1 MPVNPFAIWCVAH
14 ITESGNKMVKGKLPT
29 LARNW
34 ARAFLQPVPL
44 LGVLGLPK
52 YISDWFGYSRKAGTC
67 LGLMD
72 SQPCLTDRVVAT
84 PFDPHYFFQGAWLA
98 RKVAQCIPVQHVDVS
113 SSVMTIAALSG
124 FVDTIFVDYRPL
136 QVSLPGLDCRAGDIT
151 RLPFADD
158 SVESL
163 SCLHVIE
170 HIGLGR
176 YGDALDPQGSLLAAK
191 ELQRVLLPGGN
202 LYLSAPVGRERV
214 CFNAHR
220 VFAPDAVVSM
230 FGGIDLVSFS
240 CVDDAGNFVQDSTL
254 QAANSNEY
262 ACGLFHFRKR

>member
-1 MPVNPFAIWCVAH
+1 MSV
-14 ITESGNKMVKGKLPT
+14 KM

-34 ARAFLQPVPL
+34 ILAFLQPIPL
-44 LGVLGLPK
+44 LGILRLPR
-52 YISDWFGYSRKAGTC
+52 YISDWLIYSRLAGAFPRVI
-67 LGLMD
+67 D
-72 SQPCLTDRVVAT
+72 SHPCLADRVSST

-98 RKVAQCIPVQHVDVS
+98 RKIAQSVPAQHVDVS
-113 SSVMTIAALSG
+113 SSVMTITALSG

-136 QVSLPGLDCRAGDIT
+136 QVSLSGLDCRAGDIT
-151 RLPFADD
+151 NLPFETET
-158 SVESL
+158 VESL

-176 YGDALDPQGSLLAAK
+176 YGDKLDPNGSHKASL
-191 ELQRVLLPGGN
+191 ELQRVLRAGGN

-220 VFAPDAVVSM
+220 VFNSKLLAIM
-230 FGGIDLVSFS
+230 FDCMELVSFS
-240 CVDDAGNFVQDSTL
+240 CVDDGGNYVENTSIQATDSD
-254 QAANSNEY
+254 EY